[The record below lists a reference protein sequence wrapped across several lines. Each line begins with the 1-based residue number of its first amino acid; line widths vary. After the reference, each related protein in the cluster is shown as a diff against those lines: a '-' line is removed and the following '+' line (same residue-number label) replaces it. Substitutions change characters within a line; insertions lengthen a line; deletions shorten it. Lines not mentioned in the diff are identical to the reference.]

1 MSWPP
6 ATPPA
11 CTPSNSTGLRFAL
24 EAEMA
29 AVYPA
34 GPEPMITT
42 FSTPRAGTGM
52 GGGVGGWEGEAGLGD
67 GDWGWDAAAVVVDDC

>member
-1 MSWPP
+1 
-6 ATPPA
+6 
-11 CTPSNSTGLRFAL
+11 
-24 EAEMA
+24 MA

-52 GGGVGGWEGEAGLGD
+52 GGDGGGSEAGLGD
-67 GDWGWDAAAVVVDDC
+67 GDWGWDAVEGARRYWVVPKTVVPFSIT